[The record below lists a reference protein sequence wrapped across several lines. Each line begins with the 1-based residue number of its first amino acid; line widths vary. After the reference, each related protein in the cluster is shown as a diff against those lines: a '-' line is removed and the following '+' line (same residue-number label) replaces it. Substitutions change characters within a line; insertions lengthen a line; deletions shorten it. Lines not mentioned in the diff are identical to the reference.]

1 MHRSDCALVV
11 VGIRRGEARRCDVA
25 TASPN
30 SDDVLLKIE
39 FFHLYILAR
48 ACNVKI
54 LALNTKKKDV

>member
-1 MHRSDCALVV
+1 VV

-39 FFHLYILAR
+39 FYICHLYILAC
-48 ACNVKI
+48 APAK
-54 LALNTKKKDV
+54 